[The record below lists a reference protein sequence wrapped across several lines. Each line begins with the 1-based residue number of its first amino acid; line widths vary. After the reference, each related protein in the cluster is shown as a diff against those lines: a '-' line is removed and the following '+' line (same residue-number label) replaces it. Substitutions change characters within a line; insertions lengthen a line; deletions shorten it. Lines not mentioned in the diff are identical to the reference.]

1 MLGSVKIIFVGA
13 PNFELN
19 QKKLN
24 RVLDKSKL
32 FNFSKDYETILNVEA
47 PNGVVMDHS
56 VFEVLE
62 SDFQEDF
69 LLYITTYQLQN
80 NYFFRISNF
89 GDEHDGLGQDG
100 KIKGLITT
108 HDVDLLSHQHNMSL
122 ERVMAFLAVK
132 CLFLGKY
139 LRNGGRYWDLYT
151 ENVEASVW
159 YFARD
164 KMKALYNVRNPYVG
178 DRGKTVLRSYN
189 FTERDIQNLDHDL
202 KLVNPSRFES
212 AKMWASSRPITTG
225 SLISFIIAFS
235 FFVLGV
241 FIG

>member
-1 MLGSVKIIFVGA
+1 VSICREI
-13 PNFELN
+13 
-19 QKKLN
+19 
-24 RVLDKSKL
+24 
-32 FNFSKDYETILNVEA
+32 
-47 PNGVVMDHS
+47 
-56 VFEVLE
+56 
-62 SDFQEDF
+62 
-69 LLYITTYQLQN
+69 
-80 NYFFRISNF
+80 
-89 GDEHDGLGQDG
+89 
-100 KIKGLITT
+100 
-108 HDVDLLSHQHNMSL
+108 
-122 ERVMAFLAVK
+122 
-132 CLFLGKY
+132 

-225 SLISFIIAFS
+225 SLISFIIAFI
-235 FFVLGV
+235 FFCFRCFYWIELSNIFKFVFAFHIIRDMFGCIFVFGSVGLATVCGRDDLGKSASNRHRRSPHATGPRSGGNGHPRLFLKRTPVL
-241 FIG
+241 